1 MQKTGII
8 AMMEEEDIAITRVKG
23 RSHFYGYY
31 YSDEITP
38 RYWLKDAATK
48 SEGLDTTQT
57 GSPLVHSPQDH
68 QGTHILLS
76 R

>member
-1 MQKTGII
+1 
-8 AMMEEEDIAITRVKG
+8 MMEEEGITITRVKG

-31 YSDEITP
+31 YPDESTP

-48 SEGLDTTQT
+48 SAGLGTTQR
-57 GSPLVHSPQDH
+57 GSPLVHLPQGH